1 MSEILLSI
9 KGLTKKFGGLVANSD
24 ISFDVQQGEVVG
36 ILGPN
41 GAGKTT
47 LFNLITGYTKP
58 TRGTVALKGVD
69 VTGQAP
75 HIIAQMGLLR
85 TFQLCR
91 PFRGMSVRENIQIA
105 CDGPRLQ
112 GKIDAQSHI
121 ESIVE
126 SVGLIDL
133 IDAPVANLPYGS
145 QRRLEIARALSMK
158 PELVLLDE
166 PFAGLG
172 TQEIDQLSSLL
183 RRLHSEEGL
192 NIIIIEHKLKEFMKL
207 VDRVV
212 VIDFGRKIADGIP
225 DKIIKDP
232 NVVRAYIGGG
242 EDESA

>member
-1 MSEILLSI
+1 MSEKLLSI
-9 KGLTKKFGGLVANSD
+9 KGLTKEFGGLVANSD
-24 ISFDVQQGEVVG
+24 ISFDLGNGEVVG

-58 TRGTVALKGVD
+58 TRGTVALNGVD
-69 VTGQAP
+69 ITGRAP
-75 HIIAQMGLLR
+75 HVIAGMGLLR

-105 CDGPRLQ
+105 CDGPRLK
-112 GKIDAQSHI
+112 GKVNVKSHI

-126 SVGLIDL
+126 AVGLIDQ
-133 IDAPVANLPYGS
+133 IDAPVANLSYGS

-172 TQEIDQLSSLL
+172 PQEIDHLSQLL
-183 RRLHSEEGL
+183 RRLHAEEGL

-212 VIDFGRKIADGIP
+212 VVDFGKKIADGLP
-225 DKIIKDP
+225 EEIINDP
-232 NVVRAYIGGG
+232 KVVRAYIGGDDN
-242 EDESA
+242 ELA